1 MNRVLAAERNSQ
13 AQLVDARTKADMQR
27 LDAQARAEIK
37 RLDAAA
43 QAEAQRLAATAEAE
57 AQRIKTEADVRELR
71 EREQA
76 AQAYTNHPA
85 LLRLQ
90 ELETLSALAH
100 TANARI
106 YIDFDGHARANGIE
120 ERD

>member
-13 AQLVDARTKADMQR
+13 AQLVDARTRAEMQR

-57 AQRIKTEADVRELR
+57 AQQIKAAADVRELR

-76 AQAYTNHPA
+76 AQAYSTHPA
-85 LLRLQ
+85 LLRLR
-90 ELETLSALAH
+90 ELETLRELARS
-100 TANARI
+100 ANARI
-106 YIDFDGHARANGIE
+106 YIGFDKHARVSDEGE
-120 ERD
+120 